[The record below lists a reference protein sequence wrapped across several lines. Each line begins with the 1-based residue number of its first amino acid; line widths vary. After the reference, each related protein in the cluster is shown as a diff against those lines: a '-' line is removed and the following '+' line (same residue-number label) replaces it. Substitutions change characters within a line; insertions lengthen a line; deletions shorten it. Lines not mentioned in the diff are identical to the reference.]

1 MRRNRGTMRGMG
13 SISRYIFWRTFGAFL
28 VVLGGLTAVIW
39 VTQAVYDID
48 LMRSPGQAIL
58 IFFGIT
64 GRIIPLLSAP
74 IALMIAVA
82 TAFGAN
88 IPWLLSLQYTA
99 LITTRGSVQRA
110 HRAHYTALRHVMR

>member
-1 MRRNRGTMRGMG
+1 MRGMG

-64 GRIIPLLSAP
+64 GRIIPLLSAL

-99 LITTRGSVQRA
+99 LVTTRGSVQRA
-110 HRAHYTALRHVMR
+110 LRAHYTALRHVMR

>member
-28 VVLGGLTAVIW
+28 VVLGSLTAVIR

-64 GRIIPLLSAP
+64 GRIIPLLSAL

-99 LITTRGSVQRA
+99 LVAARGSVQRA

>member
-28 VVLGGLTAVIW
+28 VVLGSLTAVIW

-64 GRIIPLLSAP
+64 GRIIPLLSAL

-99 LITTRGSVQRA
+99 LVAARGSVQRA

>member
-28 VVLGGLTAVIW
+28 VVLGSLTAVIW

-64 GRIIPLLSAP
+64 GRIIPLLSAL

-88 IPWLLSLQYTA
+88 IPWLLSLQYTG
-99 LITTRGSVQRA
+99 LVTTRGSVQRA

>member
-64 GRIIPLLSAP
+64 GRIIPLLSAL

-99 LITTRGSVQRA
+99 LVAARGSVQRA

>member
-1 MRRNRGTMRGMG
+1 MG

-28 VVLGGLTAVIW
+28 VVLGSLTAVIW

-64 GRIIPLLSAP
+64 GRIIPLLSAL
-74 IALMIAVA
+74 IASDDRGRYRIRRQY
-82 TAFGAN
+82 
-88 IPWLLSLQYTA
+88 PWLLSLQYTA
-99 LITTRGSVQRA
+99 LVTTRGSVQRA

>member
-13 SISRYIFWRTFGAFL
+13 PISRYIFWRTFGAFL
-28 VVLGGLTAVIW
+28 VVLGSLTAVIW

-48 LMRSPGQAIL
+48 LMRSQGQAIL

-64 GRIIPLLSAP
+64 GRIIPLLSAL

-99 LITTRGSVQRA
+99 LVAARGSVQRA

>member
-28 VVLGGLTAVIW
+28 VVLGSLTAVIW

-48 LMRSPGQAIL
+48 LMRSPGQAIV

-64 GRIIPLLSAP
+64 GRIIPLLSAL

-99 LITTRGSVQRA
+99 LVAARGSVQRA

>member
-28 VVLGGLTAVIW
+28 VVLGSLTAVIW

-64 GRIIPLLSAP
+64 GRIIPLLSAL

-88 IPWLLSLQYTA
+88 TPWLPRWSPPADRFNVLTEH
-99 LITTRGSVQRA
+99 ITQRFA
-110 HRAHYTALRHVMR
+110 TS